1 MGLVVINR
9 IVCEEVTKEMSV
21 AFYHC
26 LEGYRKYKKVSICL
40 YTIVVL
46 NGFNFLRV
54 VYGISSAHLRVY
66 EFYEG
71 YLIKMH

>member
-26 LEGYRKYKKVSICL
+26 LEWYRKYKKSEYLSLHNSCIKRVQFFKSSIWN
-40 YTIVVL
+40 I
-46 NGFNFLRV
+46 F
-54 VYGISSAHLRVY
+54 SS
-66 EFYEG
+66 FKS
-71 YLIKMH
+71 I